1 MKPITH
7 EQLQLIKSSRL
18 EAEHIFK
25 MLKIPGWP
33 RVVTTEPGKHF
44 LAW

>member
-1 MKPITH
+1 MKPITN
-7 EQLQLIKSSRL
+7 EQLQLIKSSRG
-18 EAEHIFK
+18 AAQYIFK

>member
-1 MKPITH
+1 MKPITQ
-7 EQLQLIKSSRL
+7 EQLQEIKSSRQA
-18 EAEHIFK
+18 AEHIFR